1 MMSDTKIDNIERLI
15 QNKGVQFRDFRI
27 SNIET
32 RAAENDTPER
42 MIIEGVPIVYNSR
55 TKLFSIGN
63 TDVFETIA
71 PEAMREADTTDVI
84 FNVNHSGRVYARTR
98 NKSLTLEERDD
109 GVHVRVE
116 LWADDEGHCELYRDI
131 KRGNLDKMSFAFV
144 PDHDKVEQIKRTNE
158 ETGRTEIDDIV
169 RGITKVYDV
178 SVVDFPAYD
187 ATSISAR
194 ALHDAVSEKEEAVS
208 KKAESLKRALER
220 YNKIKSNE
228 QEV

>member
-1 MMSDTKIDNIERLI
+1 MSDTKIDNVERLI
-15 QNKGVQFRDFRI
+15 KNKGVQFRDFKI

-32 RAAENDTPER
+32 REAVDDEPEK

-55 TKLFSIGN
+55 TKLFSYGN

-71 PEAMREADTTDVI
+71 AEAMKEADTSDVI
-84 FNVNHSGRVYARTR
+84 FNYNHAGRVFARTR
-98 NKSLTLEERDD
+98 NKSLTLQELDD

-116 LWADDEGHCELYRDI
+116 LWADDPGHMELYRDI

-144 PDHDKVEQIKRTNE
+144 PDKDKIETMRRTNE
-158 ETGRTEIDDIV
+158 ETGRVEIDDIV

-194 ALHDAVSEKEEAVS
+194 SLLDAVSEKEAAES

-220 YNKIKSNE
+220 YNQIRKQTQGE
-228 QEV
+228 

>member
-1 MMSDTKIDNIERLI
+1 MSDTKTDNVERLI
-15 QNKGVQFRDFRI
+15 QQKGVQFRDFKI

-32 RAAENDTPER
+32 RAAEDDAPEK

-55 TKLFSIGN
+55 TKLFSVGT
-63 TDVFETIA
+63 TDVYETIA
-71 PEAMREADTTDVI
+71 PEAMKDADVSDVI

-98 NKSLTLEERDD
+98 NHTLMIEERDD
-109 GVHVRVE
+109 GIHIRVE
-116 LWADDEGHCELYRDI
+116 LWADDQGHMELYRDI

-144 PDHDKVEQIKRTNE
+144 PNREKIEQIRRTNE
-158 ETGRTEIDDIV
+158 ETGREEIDNIV
-169 RGITKVYDV
+169 RGITRVFDV

-194 ALHDAVSEKEEAVS
+194 SLTDAVSEKMAAESE
-208 KKAESLKRALER
+208 KAESLKRAIDR
-220 YNKIKSNE
+220 YNKIRK

>member
-1 MMSDTKIDNIERLI
+1 MSDTKIDNVERLI
-15 QNKGVQFRDFRI
+15 NDKGVQFRDFKI

-32 RAAENDTPER
+32 REAVDDEPEK

-55 TKLFSIGN
+55 TKLFSYGN

-71 PEAMREADTTDVI
+71 AESMREADVSDVI
-84 FNVNHSGRVYARTR
+84 FNYNHAGRVYARTR
-98 NKSLTLEERDD
+98 NKSLTINELDD
-109 GVHVRVE
+109 GVHIRVE
-116 LWADDEGHCELYRDI
+116 LWADDPGHMELYRDI
-131 KRGNLDKMSFAFV
+131 QRGNLDKMSFAFV
-144 PDHDKVEQIKRTNE
+144 PDHDKVETIKRTNE

-194 ALHDAVSEKEEAVS
+194 SLIDAVSEKQAAVS
-208 KKAESLKRALER
+208 EKAESLKRALER
-220 YNKIKSNE
+220 YNQIKNK